1 MNIFIFTLLL
11 VCFITEIYI
20 PREYDKLSVSELS
33 NVRNK
38 EYDYVYKAFESHHY
52 SMMKPFV
59 SHDPSFIS
67 ISYEMKQGIQWNKKP
82 ICSSDTFVFLLFFVN
97 RADVERRQIIREYI
111 HQGMV
116 VRKRRIHY
124 AFVVVVSS
132 KEEMNEINKENEKN
146 GDMLV
151 SVHKDSYANVTL
163 TVLDAFM
170 WVRDYCKTTQFVG
183 RVDGDVW
190 IQLGNLIEY
199 LNRVP
204 KTKFYGGHA
213 IVNYNKKN
221 GKKYKGIKI
230 IPSDYPPHKWVFNVG
245 GATLYSRDVIPYINI
260 GTKYMDLI
268 IPVSEDVL
276 IGEILARAG
285 IRPYKRKHGFI
296 VVIVYYYKLNG
307 VIPCNAI
314 FVHGIKGL
322 EEFRSVY
329 RKKKSTYLKYCRHN
343 T

>member
-59 SHDPSFIS
+59 SHDPSFIP

-132 KEEMNEINKENEKN
+132 KEEMNEINKENEKTS
-146 GDMLV
+146 DILV

-163 TVLDAFM
+163 TILDAFM

-204 KTKFYGGHA
+204 KTKFYGGFST
-213 IVNYNKKN
+213 VNYNRN
-221 GKKYKGIKI
+221 EGMSYLGVKI
-230 IPSDYPPHKWVFNVG
+230 VPSDYPPHKWVFNVG
-245 GATLYSRDVIPYINI
+245 GAILYSRDVIPYINI

-285 IRPYKRKHGFI
+285 VHPYMPQHGFQFYI
-296 VVIVYYYKLNG
+296 QFYVPGMYVPRNI
-307 VIPCNAI
+307 I
-314 FVHGIKGL
+314 FVHNIKDMR
-322 EEFRSVY
+322 EFKLIYQRN
-329 RKKKSTYLKYCRHN
+329 KNTYLQCYK
-343 T
+343 